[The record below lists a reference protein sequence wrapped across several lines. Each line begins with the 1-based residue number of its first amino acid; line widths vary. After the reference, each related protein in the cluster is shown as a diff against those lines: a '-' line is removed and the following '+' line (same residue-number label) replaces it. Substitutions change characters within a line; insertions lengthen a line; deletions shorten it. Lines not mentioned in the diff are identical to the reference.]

1 MVSPQLVLNAVRV
14 RGDMEYTERR
24 QTLMLC
30 NYTRRNIELGD
41 MAMCILPLPFT
52 TVVTLGK
59 LSRLLNPT
67 SLIYE
72 IECEGFQEGEK

>member
-1 MVSPQLVLNAVRV
+1 
-14 RGDMEYTERR
+14 
-24 QTLMLC
+24 MLC

-41 MAMCILPLPFT
+41 MAMCILPLPFI